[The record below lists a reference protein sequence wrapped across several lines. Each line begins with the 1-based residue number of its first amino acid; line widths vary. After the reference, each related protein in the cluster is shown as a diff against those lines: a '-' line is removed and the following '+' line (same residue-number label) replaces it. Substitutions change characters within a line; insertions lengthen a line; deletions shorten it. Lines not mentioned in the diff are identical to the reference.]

1 MSSALLKLNPLTGRE
16 TVLSGLLG
24 LRRVSHHLL
33 LVTAL
38 RTKVS
43 FLRFPFDEIRDHTVC
58 ARDLVSALVYEHVGE
73 ELVSRGTFLELPAW
87 AFHAFKLE
95 ALLERGSSVSAGCG
109 WQEVRRVQA

>member
-1 MSSALLKLNPLTGRE
+1 MSSALLKLSPLTGRE

-33 LVTAL
+33 LLTTL

-43 FLRFPFDEIRDHTVC
+43 FLRFPFDEIRDHTVR
-58 ARDLVSALVYEHVGE
+58 ARDLVSSVVYERDGE

-87 AFHAFKLE
+87 AYRAFKLE
-95 ALLERGSSVSAGCG
+95 TE
-109 WQEVRRVQA
+109 